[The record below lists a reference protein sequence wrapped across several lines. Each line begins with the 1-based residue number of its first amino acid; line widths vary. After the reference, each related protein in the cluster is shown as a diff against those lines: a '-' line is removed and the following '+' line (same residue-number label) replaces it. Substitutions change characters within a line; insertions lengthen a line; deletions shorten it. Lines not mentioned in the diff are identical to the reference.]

1 MPFFEI
7 YAEAQQFTGRESPDT
22 VTELVKRY
30 RPEASTFGDPKAGTL
45 RFINSGPEILV
56 EMGSWVVAFGGDVVV
71 LSQADFDAAVA
82 RPREE
87 SDDREQR

>member
-7 YAEAQQFTGRESPDT
+7 NAEAQQFTGRESIDA
-22 VTELVKRY
+22 VAELVKRY
-30 RPEASTFGDPKAGTL
+30 RPGASTFGDPKAGTL
-45 RFINSGPEILV
+45 RFINSGPEITI

-71 LSQADFDAAVA
+71 VSQAEFDAAVT
-82 RPREE
+82 RPVDE